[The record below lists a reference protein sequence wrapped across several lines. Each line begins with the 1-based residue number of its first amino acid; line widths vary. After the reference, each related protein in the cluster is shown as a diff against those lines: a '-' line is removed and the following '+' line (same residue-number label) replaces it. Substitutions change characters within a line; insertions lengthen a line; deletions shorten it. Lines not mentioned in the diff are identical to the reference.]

1 MNVLLREWTEDEFD
15 DRVTLIPNHLN
26 AAAGWT
32 NASGQGCLFETHG
45 DELEFV
51 LRQDPQRIWT
61 LLDDEYGELYLL
73 SGCHYVNRIGYL
85 LTHELVAADVVY
97 RVRLAGV
104 DSAEAA

>member
-32 NASGQGCLFETHG
+32 THAGRGCLFETHG
-45 DELEFV
+45 EELEFI
-51 LRQDPQRIWT
+51 LRQDTRRIWT
-61 LLDDEYGELYLL
+61 LLDDEYGDLFLL
-73 SGCHYVNRIGYL
+73 SGFHVVNRIGYL
-85 LTHELVAADVVY
+85 LSRECVASDVIY